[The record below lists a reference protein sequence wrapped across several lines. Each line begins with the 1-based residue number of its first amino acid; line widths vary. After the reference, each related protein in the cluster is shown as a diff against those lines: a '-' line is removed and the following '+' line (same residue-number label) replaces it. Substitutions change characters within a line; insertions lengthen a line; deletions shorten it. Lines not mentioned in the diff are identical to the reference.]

1 VVGIKVD
8 GTDNYLEVTTKNVR
22 IYTTNNTKINLAVS
36 NVEKEILSIVNN
48 NNTSEFNVTS
58 NKIYLEGN
66 TSTIVNTNK
75 FTISTNTTEYLN
87 ITNTGTT

>member
-22 IYTTNNTKINLAVS
+22 VYTTNNTKINLAVS

-75 FTISTNTTEYLN
+75 FAVSTNTTEYLN